1 MTQDPGYQ
9 EFLNTLRLGS
19 VLRSGF
25 VAFTLAVC
33 LLLRSA
39 GLLSFALWPFMG
51 IGLAEL
57 WLNHSWPAILRR
69 LKTVEHLKHLSLVHI
84 VVDIAVASACL
95 YLAGGLRVA
104 FINLAYI
111 FLILWAGFFI
121 SRRACYITAFASAL
135 AYATV
140 LWLEYLKGFQPFGTL
155 AVSRALP
162 LGPFYLAAGL
172 GHAAVLILVA
182 YFGAKAA
189 ELLTATQQAQQASQ
203 TLKSDLDRTFRQLVR
218 SEKLAATGE
227 LAAGM
232 AHEIYNPL
240 TAIAGL
246 AETTL
251 LSHHG
256 ASPKVLDTLAV
267 IKTQAERAG
276 AVVRRLLGF
285 ARPAEPQLV
294 SCQLNDLVTESLA
307 MVRYKAD
314 LHRITIELALD
325 QHLPPLIG
333 DPTQLQEVCVNLL
346 LNAVQAMP
354 KGGHL
359 RMVTRVAAPTQVE
372 FQITDTGCGIPASHL
387 PRIFDPFFTTKLPGE
402 NTGLGLSVTH
412 SIVQRHCGTIDVRSR
427 TNHGTT
433 FTIRLPMDLTHT
445 IQAEAGPAATV
456 IDLAKSMANPSI
468 MVVDDDTAVCGML
481 AQFLVDNGY
490 QVTTATSGLEA
501 LTLAA
506 KDPPDL
512 VLLDLRMPGMDG
524 LDCLRQLKQRDTT
537 LPVVMVTAV
546 DDEGIAA
553 RCLELGAVEY
563 LMKPVS
569 LEYLRTILTV
579 RLRRHRPLRKAQGE

>member
-1 MTQDPGYQ
+1 MSQNPGYQ
-9 EFLNTLRLGS
+9 EFLKTLRLGFI
-19 VLRSGF
+19 LRSGF
-25 VAFTLAVC
+25 AAFTLAVC

-39 GLLSFALWPFMG
+39 GLLSFRPGPFVG
-51 IGLAEL
+51 VALAEL
-57 WLNHSWPAILRR
+57 FLNQSWPFLVRR
-69 LKTVEHLKHLSLVHI
+69 SQTVDQLKHLSLLHI
-84 VVDIAVASACL
+84 MLDIIAASACL

-121 SRRACYITAFASAL
+121 SRRTCYITAFASAL

-140 LWLEYLKGFQPFGTL
+140 LWLEFREGFQPFAAL
-155 AVSRALP
+155 ATSTALP
-162 LGPFYLAAGL
+162 LGPLYLAAGL

-189 ELLTATQQAQQASQ
+189 ELLAATQRAQEASQ
-203 TLKSDLDRTFRQLVR
+203 ALKSDLDRTFRQLVR

-232 AHEIYNPL
+232 AHELYNPL

-246 AETTL
+246 AESTL

-256 ASPKVLDTLAV
+256 GPPKILETLR
-267 IKTQAERAG
+267 IINTQAERAG

-294 SCQLNDLVTESLA
+294 PCQLNDIVTESLA

-314 LHRITIELALD
+314 LYQIRVELALD
-325 QHLPPLIG
+325 QQLPRLVG

-359 RMVTRVAAPTQVE
+359 RIVTRVVGTTQVE

-387 PRIFDPFFTTKLPGE
+387 PRIFDPFFTTNASGE
-402 NTGLGLSVTH
+402 NTGLGLSITH
-412 SIVQRHCGTIDVRSR
+412 SIVQHHCGTIDVRSR
-427 TNHGTT
+427 INHGTT
-433 FTIRLPMDLTHT
+433 FIIRLPLDPTQATH
-445 IQAEAGPAATV
+445 AAAGPAATV

-468 MVVDDDTAVCGML
+468 LVVDDDTAVCGML

-490 QVTTATSGLEA
+490 QVTMATSGAEA
-501 LTLAA
+501 LALAA
-506 KDPPDL
+506 NDPPDL

-524 LDCLRQLKQRDTT
+524 MECLQQLRQRDAT

-546 DDEGIAA
+546 DDEVVAA

-579 RLRRHRPLRKAQGE
+579 RLRRHRPLRKAQGQ